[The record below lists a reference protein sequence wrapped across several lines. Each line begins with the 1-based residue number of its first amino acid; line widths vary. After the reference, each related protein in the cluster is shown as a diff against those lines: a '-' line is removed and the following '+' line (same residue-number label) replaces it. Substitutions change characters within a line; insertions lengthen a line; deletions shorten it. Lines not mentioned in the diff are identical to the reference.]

1 MILTQ
6 NQQKYQYC
14 HPEKLINNEY
24 LTGKEILP
32 SDQNRIIEQAKFT
45 YSLLG
50 KAFEKQ
56 TKMIEEQEQ
65 KQVKALEDLKTEE
78 NKEENKEEKI
88 KSVEDLFP
96 KEMRTN
102 KN

>member
-1 MILTQ
+1 M
-6 NQQKYQYC
+6 
-14 HPEKLINNEY
+14 INNEY

-32 SDQNRIIEQAKFT
+32 SDQNRVIEQAKFT

-88 KSVEDLFP
+88 KSVEDRFP

>member
-1 MILTQ
+1 M
-6 NQQKYQYC
+6 
-14 HPEKLINNEY
+14 INNEY
-24 LTGKEILP
+24 LTGKAILP
-32 SDQNRIIEQAKFT
+32 SDQNRVIEQAKFT